1 MTIGIA
7 ATALLSI
14 GLLAASPAH
23 AAPPAYIVQDHST
36 DYLMDEATARA
47 LWGENV
53 PARLRTLYPP
63 RKWGFASEVEG
74 GFNEAKTCVVTA
86 RAMIL
91 PVSATGR
98 HLMYLPAKVA
108 GAFDSIP
115 NATLD
120 QCKQLSRRKLREAI
134 QAMVF
139 AVSPR

>member
-53 PARLRTLYPP
+53 PLRLRTLYPP

-91 PVSATGR
+91 PVSTTGR
-98 HLMYLPAKVA
+98 HLMYVPAKVA

>member
-14 GLLAASPAH
+14 VVLAASPAH

-53 PARLRTLYPP
+53 PPRLRTLYPP

-74 GFNEAKTCVVTA
+74 GFNDAKTCVVTA

-91 PVSATGR
+91 PVSTTGR
-98 HLMYLPAKVA
+98 HLMYVPAKVA

-115 NATLD
+115 NATLE

>member
-1 MTIGIA
+1 MKSGIA
-7 ATALLSI
+7 ATALVSI
-14 GLLAASPAH
+14 GLLAASGAR

-36 DYLMDEATARA
+36 EYLMDEATARA
-47 LWGENV
+47 VWGENI
-53 PARLRTLYPP
+53 PPRLRALYPP

-74 GFNEAKTCVVTA
+74 GFNEARTCVVTA

-91 PVSATGR
+91 PVSTTGR
-98 HLMYLPAKVA
+98 HLMYVPAKVA

>member
-53 PARLRTLYPP
+53 PSRLRTLYPP

-74 GFNEAKTCVVTA
+74 GFNDAKTCVVTA

>member
-53 PARLRTLYPP
+53 PLRLRTLYPP

-74 GFNEAKTCVVTA
+74 GFNDARTCVVMA

-91 PVSATGR
+91 PVSTTGR
-98 HLMYLPAKVA
+98 HLMYVPAKVA

>member
-1 MTIGIA
+1 MKSGIA
-7 ATALLSI
+7 ATALVTI
-14 GLLAASPAH
+14 GLLATSGAH

-36 DYLMDEATARA
+36 DYLMDEATARTV
-47 LWGENV
+47 WGENI
-53 PARLRTLYPP
+53 PPRLQTLYPA

-74 GFNEAKTCVVTA
+74 GFNDAKTCVVTA

-91 PVSATGR
+91 PRSTTGR
-98 HLMYLPAKVA
+98 HLVYLPAKVA

-115 NATLD
+115 NATLE

>member
-53 PARLRTLYPP
+53 PLRLRTLYPP

>member
-23 AAPPAYIVQDHST
+23 AAPHAYIVQDHST

-53 PARLRTLYPP
+53 PLRLRTLYPP